1 MNHLTGLQARIDLTD
16 TPCTV
21 PLVLLQLDGGD
32 GLVPEDQLQ
41 GLERGRSGG
50 LFGDDDVDVGLVLG
64 HVSWKYID
72 VTEMM

>member
-41 GLERGRSGG
+41 GLERGGG
-50 LFGDDDVDVGLVLG
+50 GGRLLGDCSNLDVGLVLG
-64 HVSWKYID
+64 HIAWKKTLQ
-72 VTEMM
+72 VT